1 MKNAK
6 NEDNPIKIILLGESG
21 VGKTCLL
28 NAFFGQKNEEQI
40 PTQCS
45 LNFDGEFKY
54 YNNSY
59 KYCIWD
65 TAGQEAYRAIN
76 KIYFR
81 DAKIILIVYAIDNK
95 NSFTNIDFWINY
107 VKEYIQ
113 SDGYIMEIIAN
124 KEDLYESRMVM
135 EEEGMEA
142 AQRYGIDLFTTSAI
156 SDPDGFKN
164 HVNNLIE
171 KYIIMYLEKNNIEE
185 NKSVKIHKIKKKK
198 KKKKCC

>member
-1 MKNAK
+1 MKNFK
-6 NEDNPIKIILLGESG
+6 NENNPIKIILLGESG

-28 NAFFGQKNEEQI
+28 NVFFGQRNEEQI

-45 LNFDGEFKY
+45 LSFDGEFEY
-54 YNNSY
+54 YNNFY

-107 VKEYIQ
+107 AKEYIS

-124 KEDLYESRMVM
+124 KNDLYESRMVM
-135 EEEGMEA
+135 EEEGIEA
-142 AQRYGIDLFTTSAI
+142 AKKYGIDLFTTSAI

-171 KYIIMYLEKNNIEE
+171 KYIKMYLEKNNIEE
-185 NKSVKIHKIKKKK
+185 NKSVKINKRKKKK
-198 KKKKCC
+198 KKFC